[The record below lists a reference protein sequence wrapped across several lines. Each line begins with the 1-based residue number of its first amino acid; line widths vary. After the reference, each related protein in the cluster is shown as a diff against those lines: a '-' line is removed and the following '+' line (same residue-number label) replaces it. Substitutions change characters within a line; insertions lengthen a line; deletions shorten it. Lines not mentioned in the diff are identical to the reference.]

1 MHNITLAGSFDTGL
15 TTTGIGLQIV
25 LDRPSWTTY
34 AIDRGNYLGNK
45 KPAFMT
51 GGLWC

>member
-1 MHNITLAGSFDTGL
+1 MHNFTLAGSFDTGL

-34 AIDRGNYLGNK
+34 AIDRGNFK
-45 KPAFMT
+45 RPKPACIT